1 MRRCG
6 LDFLM
11 ADTRRGASD
20 IFVVCLSCDR
30 SVGLDLAYVRTYTV
44 ALMDRPSLL
53 AYVRT
58 YTRSFLMLTSITH
71 RDRILAIK
79 LDSQL
84 GKSYRTRIHTDTT
97 LPSIFSINL
106 KHGTVT
112 TQLRPLLFILLCIGE
127 YQHIFIFNIEHGT
140 WNTGK
145 MVVIRYDPNYRRPRS
160 PPWERMSAQ
169 GGTWNVEHLAERAER
184 ALYILSAG
192 PRWNMERGTIGYQTL
207 RFSHKGI
214 QHTY

>member
-127 YQHIFIFNIEHGT
+127 YQHIFIFND
-140 WNTGK
+140 
-145 MVVIRYDPNYRRPRS
+145 R
-160 PPWERMSAQ
+160 
-169 GGTWNVEHLAERAER
+169 TWNVEH
-184 ALYILSAG
+184 G
-192 PRWNMERGTIGYQTL
+192 
-207 RFSHKGI
+207 
-214 QHTY
+214 